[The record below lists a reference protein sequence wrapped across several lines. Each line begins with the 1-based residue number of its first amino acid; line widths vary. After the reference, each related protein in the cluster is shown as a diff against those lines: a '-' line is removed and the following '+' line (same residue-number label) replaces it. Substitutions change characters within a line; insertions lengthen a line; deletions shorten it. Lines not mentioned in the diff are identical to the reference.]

1 MTACATGTSPA
12 ESAAGHVGY
21 TACARTDLAHTP
33 PCLLHHRT
41 SYYCVKDG
49 ADFTVMSELM
59 TAEADLGINTYSTAV
74 WANTAQTKHTA
85 TPGMKVSQLCKSTG
99 IHG

>member
-1 MTACATGTSPA
+1 MSAC
-12 ESAAGHVGY
+12 
-21 TACARTDLAHTP
+21 
-33 PCLLHHRT
+33 LHHRV

-85 TPGMKVSQLCKSTG
+85 TPGMKVSRAMQVQCREWPMLDLTLLSPDTLCMLGCWACGDHAVCTP
-99 IHG
+99 